1 MPDSLTARVKALA
14 REVGFDL
21 VGVTT
26 AEPFER
32 EEAAMVARVR
42 SGMMDG
48 LPWFTEARAR
58 LACRPRE
65 LLPDARSVIAV
76 AAGYYTGE
84 SPAADGVAPSRE
96 GRGKVARYAWGRD
109 YHAVLRKKL
118 RAFVERLPEVAGRP
132 VRTRLFVDTGPL
144 AERTVAARAGIGWYG
159 KNTNVLTRE
168 MGSWVF
174 LASVITDLE
183 LEPDR
188 PLRKSCGRCAACIPA
203 CPTGALTPY
212 ALDNRR
218 CISYLTIECRGPI
231 PRALRPLVGTWV
243 FGCDICQEV
252 CPVNKRAQAPLVL
265 SPSKDERERTGEPL
279 VVSLS
284 NDAAHAVD
292 RALPELLPLL
302 ALTEEGFAARFRGTA
317 VTRAKRRGLARN
329 VCVALGNIGDPAAT
343 PALARALRQDEEPL
357 VRGHAAWA
365 LGRIGGP
372 AAEEALRLALASE
385 ADASV
390 REEIEAALE
399 SLAASSPFSQA
410 RKRGR

>member
-21 VGVTT
+21 AGVTT

-32 EEAAMVARVR
+32 EEAATVARVR

-65 LLPDARSVIAV
+65 LLPDARSVIAL
-76 AAGYYTGE
+76 AAGYYTGAF
-84 SPAADGVAPSRE
+84 PIQDGHDAP
-96 GRGKVARYAWGRD
+96 RGKVARYAWGRD
-109 YHAVLRKKL
+109 YHAVLHKKL
-118 RAFVERLPEVAGRP
+118 RAFVGTLPDIAGRP
-132 VRTRLFVDTGPL
+132 VRARLFVDTSPL
-144 AERTVAARAGIGWYG
+144 AERAVAARAGIGWYG

-168 MGSWVF
+168 LGSWVF

-183 LEPDR
+183 LEPDA

-212 ALDNRR
+212 TLDNRR
-218 CISYLTIECRGPI
+218 CISYLTIECRGAI
-231 PRALRPLVGTWV
+231 PRELRPLIGTWV

-252 CPVNKRAQAPLVL
+252 CPVNRSARHATTSYFAAP
-265 SPSKDERERTGEPL
+265 
-279 VVSLS
+279 
-284 NDAAHAVD
+284 AVD

-302 ALTEEGFAARFRGTA
+302 ALTEEEFAARFRGTA

-343 PALARALRQDEEPL
+343 PALVRALRLDSEPL

-372 AAEEALRLALASE
+372 DAEAALRAALASE

-390 REEIEAALE
+390 REEIEAALDD
-399 SLAASSPFSQA
+399 
-410 RKRGR
+410 

>member
-1 MPDSLTARVKALA
+1 MPDSLTARVKTLA
-14 REVGFDL
+14 REVGFDM

-26 AEPFER
+26 AEPFVR
-32 EEAAMVARVR
+32 EESAMVARVR
-42 SGMMDG
+42 AGMMDG

-58 LACRPRE
+58 LACHPWE
-65 LLPDARSVIAV
+65 LLPDTSSVIAL
-76 AAGYYTGE
+76 AAGYYTGAFLATG
-84 SPAADGVAPSRE
+84 SDAL
-96 GRGKVARYAWGRD
+96 RGKIARYAWGRD
-109 YHAVLRKKL
+109 YHAVLRKRL
-118 RAFVERLPEVAGRP
+118 RAFARALPDIAGRP
-132 VRTRLFVDTGPL
+132 VRARLFVDTGPL
-144 AERTVAARAGIGWYG
+144 AERAVAARSGIGWYG

-174 LASVITDLE
+174 LASVVTDLE
-183 LEPDR
+183 LEPDA

-212 ALDNRR
+212 ALDNCR

-231 PRALRPLVGTWV
+231 PRELRPLVGTWV

-252 CPVNKRAQAPLVL
+252 CPVNKRAQDSLVL
-265 SPSKDERERTGEPL
+265 RRVQGERERTDEPL
-279 VVSLS
+279 TVSVS
-284 NDAAHAVD
+284 NGASPAVD

-343 PALARALRQDEEPL
+343 PMLARALRQDSETL

-372 AAEEALRLALASE
+372 DAANALRVALAGE
-385 ADASV
+385 ADAGV
-390 REEIEAALE
+390 REEIEAALGGMV
-399 SLAASSPFSQA
+399 AAS
-410 RKRGR
+410 R